1 MAGRTTP
8 IVHPRRRRTR
18 GKPAQPTQPRPTA
31 SAADQAKV
39 RDNLGV
45 GYDRLAQLKHRYD
58 PSNLFHLNQ
67 NITLADG

>member
-18 GKPAQPTQPRPTA
+18 GKPAQPTQPPPTA

-39 RDNLGV
+39 RDNHGV
-45 GYDRLAQLKHRYD
+45 GYDRLAQVRRAYD
-58 PSNLFHLNQ
+58 LANLFHHNQ